1 MKVVVPKNNNDVP
14 RKHIILPLKGTSAE
28 PLDKYNSKSFDLSIQ
43 PGTRNAPTYKMT
55 GRILNGTEDLRTKIL
70 WVRDTWTIITG
81 NNAADVDPRKAL
93 VRTLTTAQTYSIF
106 ETSMTELAQ
115 IRYDAALEV
124 ALEADKTAGNTTAS
138 DAVKATGA
146 VQHTNDVEAALSL
159 IIAENLPYKCLQ
171 KVKRYIRRECR
182 KPLDMKVREY
192 ASHLNRINRDEIPN
206 IPPAAPDQELSQD
219 ELIEILLYGTPKS
232 WQREMDRQG
241 FDPLAQTFNQ
251 VIAFMERIE
260 ESEDPQMIDK
270 KPAAKKVAKSPWK
283 ENGKKPGGKYC
294 LLHGTGGHSTDECR
308 HLQQQAKK
316 LKDSH
321 GSDKTGSGPN
331 KFGNKSWS
339 RKSAEAKASSSKEL
353 NAFIK
358 KAIARGVAKELNSAE
373 RKRKAADSSDEEG
386 EINMVDLS
394 EFNYED
400 MEKLRIKDDG
410 SISI

>member
-1 MKVVVPKNNNDVP
+1 
-14 RKHIILPLKGTSAE
+14 
-28 PLDKYNSKSFDLSIQ
+28 
-43 PGTRNAPTYKMT
+43 
-55 GRILNGTEDLRTKIL
+55 
-70 WVRDTWTIITG
+70 
-81 NNAADVDPRKAL
+81 
-93 VRTLTTAQTYSIF
+93 
-106 ETSMTELAQ
+106 
-115 IRYDAALEV
+115 
-124 ALEADKTAGNTTAS
+124 
-138 DAVKATGA
+138 
-146 VQHTNDVEAALSL
+146 
-159 IIAENLPYKCLQ
+159 
-171 KVKRYIRRECR
+171 
-182 KPLDMKVREY
+182 
-192 ASHLNRINRDEIPN
+192 
-206 IPPAAPDQELSQD
+206 
-219 ELIEILLYGTPKS
+219 
-232 WQREMDRQG
+232 MDRQG

-283 ENGKKPGGKYC
+283 ENGKKQGGKYC

-321 GSDKTGSGPN
+321 SPDKTGSGPN

-358 KAIARGVAKELNSAE
+358 KAIARGVAKELNNAE